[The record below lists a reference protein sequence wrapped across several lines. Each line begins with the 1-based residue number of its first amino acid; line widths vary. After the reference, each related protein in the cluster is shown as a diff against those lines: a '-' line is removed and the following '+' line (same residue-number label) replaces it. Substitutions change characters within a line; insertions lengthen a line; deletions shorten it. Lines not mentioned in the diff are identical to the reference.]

1 MLYVDGADRP
11 AVEALLS
18 SGAFHGVTTNPL
30 ILERAGLSG
39 ADLPGL
45 YRWAVAAGAQEVFMQ
60 GWGSDAEALRRCC
73 DDILGIGDRIIIKVP
88 ATPHGIAVAAG
99 LVRDGARVLLTA
111 VHDERQVLVADAIG
125 AHWIAPYVGRMTSAG
140 LDGVGSVLRMQR
152 VLDRSGS
159 ATRIIAASIR
169 SLADAVTL
177 AEGGVADLTLG
188 PVLADELL
196 SHPMTVVA
204 DADFERA
211 ASTGTVG
218 ATGA

>member
-1 MLYVDGADRP
+1 MLYVDGADRS
-11 AVEALLS
+11 AVEALLAT
-18 SGAFHGVTTNPL
+18 GTFHGVTTNPL
-30 ILERAGLSG
+30 ILERAGLTDR
-39 ADLPGL
+39 DLPDL

-60 GWGSDAEALRRCC
+60 GWVADVETLRRRC
-73 DDILGIGDRIIIKVP
+73 DAILAIGERVIIKVP
-88 ATPHGIAVAAG
+88 ATPHGITAAAD

-140 LDGVGSVLRMQR
+140 LDGVGAVLRMQR
-152 VLDRSGS
+152 VLDRSGG

-188 PVLADELL
+188 AALADELL
-196 SHPMTVVA
+196 SHPLTVAA

-211 ASTGTVG
+211 AAPTDVTGE
-218 ATGA
+218 